1 MRPLN
6 DPNCKIGLA
15 LSGGGFRASLFHLGA
30 LRRLNEAG
38 LLSRVSVIS
47 SVSGGSIIAG
57 LLAVRWGN
65 LTVDPATGRFLN
77 FEAEVEKPMTH
88 YCGENLRNAVI
99 VGDRLNPLN
108 WPKLFRDDF
117 SLTNIL
123 AQHYD
128 RDLLSGAKLDV
139 LRKVE
144 ESGGPRFVFCATSM
158 DTGVL
163 FRFEA
168 NRVGDWIR
176 GYIPPP
182 DWTLGLAVA
191 ASSAFPIAFPPL
203 ELTFPDVEWKN
214 GDCPDAGLLQTLRT
228 RAALTDGGVYD
239 NLGLEPVWKPQSGFD
254 VVFCSDGGAP
264 FTITANPDGALIAR
278 LKRANDV
285 IDRAN
290 RAQRK
295 QRLIDNFQQDP
306 APYAGSYWG
315 IGTDIDNY
323 PLTPKAEGY
332 RGSLLE
338 RIASIRTDLN
348 VFTPVEQGVLRN
360 HGWLLTGA
368 ALASHL
374 QVKPD
379 VALAPEPDLLNPLTA
394 AAQLPD

>member
-38 LLSRVSVIS
+38 LLSRTSVIS
-47 SVSGGSIIAG
+47 SVSGGSILAG
-57 LLAVRWGN
+57 LLAVKWGN

-128 RDLLSGAKLDV
+128 RDLLGGAKLDV
-139 LRKVE
+139 LKKVE
-144 ESGGPRFVFCATSM
+144 EAGGPRFVICATSM
-158 DTGVL
+158 DSGVL
-163 FRFEA
+163 FRFEP
-168 NRVGDWIR
+168 NRIGDWIR
-176 GYIPPP
+176 GYIAPP
-182 DWTLGLAVA
+182 DWTLGTAVA
-191 ASSAFPIAFPPL
+191 ASSAFPVAFPPL
-203 ELTFPDVEWKN
+203 ELTFPEVEWKH
-214 GDCPDAGLLQTLRT
+214 GDCADAGLLESLRS

-264 FTITANPDGALIAR
+264 FSATANPDGALLAR

-295 QRLIDNFQQDP
+295 QRLIDYFQQEA

-323 PLTPKAEGY
+323 PLTPKAQGY
-332 RGSLLE
+332 RGELLA

-360 HGWLLTGA
+360 HGWLLAGA
-368 ALASHL
+368 ALAAHL
-374 QVKPD
+374 KVETS
-379 VALAPEPDLLNPLTA
+379 VALAPDPDLLNPETA
-394 AAQLPD
+394 TAKLPD